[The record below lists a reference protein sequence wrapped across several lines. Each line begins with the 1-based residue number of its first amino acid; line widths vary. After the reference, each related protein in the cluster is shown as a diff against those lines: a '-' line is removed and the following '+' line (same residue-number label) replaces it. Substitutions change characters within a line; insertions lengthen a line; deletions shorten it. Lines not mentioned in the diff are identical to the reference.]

1 MPVKIGQP
9 IGTPQDFTAFDPN
22 KFLTA
27 PDSPAPSRSVDTGLY
42 KISYAKA
49 APTNAVPALNPIN
62 GEWTPEVIASQN
74 ARADEFNPPTES
86 ALRERSYNEAL
97 NPLFQLTQ
105 GPLKPQAPRKL
116 TEDEW
121 WASQTPRVEKREVK
135 TLTGEIGEGNIFEAI
150 GVAYKTARESL
161 EPFFGPTEE
170 QFNNE
175 KVPWGTNPDG
185 SVKYEYKP
193 LGSRL
198 DKTGLLMTPLLE
210 TKMME
215 PKPGDTSLDA
225 AGKATFNFMAG
236 LVNFGLS
243 GLGIATVGLGGATKA
258 ATRIAGF
265 APAGL
270 GAESSV
276 AAQTAARLAAT
287 ARVVSGGF
295 AIDMA
300 SAVPEQYK
308 AATESPTLQGRIE
321 GWLGTVSSLAF
332 ATLAAKHA
340 AKKPLELAERQ
351 TLESVVELAKRT
363 PDAVL
368 EAVARNMEADV
379 YSRNL
384 AKAELQRRQIEQ
396 QAALAPEAAAAAEAA
411 GPAIPSGTAGAPGT
425 KAGGL
430 THTEVVLDSELGTQK
445 IEVKDGDTVVGYI
458 AFGNDLNGY
467 DTINMVWV
475 KPEYRGKGIST
486 ELYRRALASAK
497 ERGRKGLA
505 STDAN
510 LQTPEKTKST
520 RRNFIVRES
529 TDKADTKKALE
540 LSGKAH
546 DSVHFIEGE
555 KASSAPVAKPTTAA
569 AEGTATTIP
578 SGTAGAP
585 DPAATAVGVIKTAA
599 AADAAGRPIAAPA
612 LEVKVEAVSTTEVNR
627 APDVSNPDNLSA
639 KDWINKR
646 VSEGATREEAIAERD
661 KANADANAW
670 LDALP
675 TGTVVRSKNGMD
687 FVKESDGTLRRTNG
701 AGVHAGSVVGMEV
714 VKQPATKPPSPA
726 PSGAKE
732 PKFIAT
738 DADKLT
744 HIKGARGGY
753 YKNGVPLKPEPS
765 GNFGPGYY
773 IAEGDL
779 PSSSVM
785 EFIPN
790 PVSGLEARAD
800 VVWVDAPRLLRIE
813 SGVPIPKDVDSK
825 IKAELEKQADL
836 NEKLNGGPIRT
847 RGDIDGVHK
856 ARGIGPDSSHIEI
869 AMASIMRNKD
879 GRIVQDSLQG
889 GTAEMAALAKLIYG
903 GEIPYDGIRAVAG
916 RTYSGKMKS
925 EIVVQRPEQIKIE
938 KSNRQE
944 QPTPTPAPS
953 PAPAAPAPATPAA
966 QAPATQKSPPLPK
979 PTITEPLTVTT
990 APVVVERVKVEST
1003 KPKGAEPTVEQT
1015 LNEALDANGDL
1026 SSAWESLDNQVKA
1039 LEGDKANKA
1048 TVARLEAAKRKIA
1061 NTLEEE
1067 HQRSERAQVEEQETG
1082 KYDLLE
1088 SVKQLGKLPSATSKH
1103 AKEAVGELKRIK
1115 ESSKGAITSLFSKD
1129 AGSLDTL
1136 REGLAERGFQFDT
1149 YFQMLEAI
1157 EAANT
1162 SGKSVLGSQF
1172 PKNYKGGPG
1181 AMGPVER
1188 AQFEA
1193 ERKVI
1198 GASKEMVTEQRAER
1212 GLDPLMSKAKEAN
1225 PVTWDAAV
1233 DRIEKDPGIPAR
1245 LVEDIRSGEK
1255 KSTSREEKA
1264 ELLYEMTD
1272 LTNKLKAET
1281 ERSIDENS
1289 TPAERAEAQ
1298 ANAEGIERQLIR
1310 TEEAARMAGSD
1321 TGAALQF
1328 MQVLANENYTYAG
1341 LMMRERK
1348 LTGDVVP
1355 KERAQEIKKIADKYK
1370 KAQAELD
1377 LEKETRQ
1384 KLDES
1389 AAMEAV
1395 VVEMERELEAA
1406 AKTGATYHPSVM
1418 QHAKEIVERAKGEA
1432 ADAWKRIRSQMGSE
1446 SGAVG
1451 GVGGPKGEGKYLG
1464 QPTRQQIAAQNRAT
1478 LINDVALILKA
1489 RVYEFGVK
1497 MAEAAQYVLLR
1508 SGDMGDSIRPI
1519 LARAVAKANT
1529 MMERELNTRPQKVKE
1544 AVKTGATA
1552 PEKQP
1557 KAKPTPESYIDKG
1570 KVSVVAGDDPLYRKE
1585 IGEAIDGGNVT
1596 VETHKLMISARRLV
1610 YDIVTAHWE
1619 NGVRGTDALMDAA
1632 LKTVQE
1638 FLPDAT
1644 LRDVHRAYGEYGKVK
1659 FPNKDALSMQLSA
1672 AYRETKLMED
1682 IARMEKDDK
1691 DALRRGFTPEKPNLR
1706 QRELAQK
1713 RAELQKLR
1721 QGKPSP
1727 EKLAGIQQ
1735 ARQTAVKNRMEV
1747 LDKMLKN
1754 GEKPP
1759 VGSKVADD
1767 VFTEQLKSEKQAMQD
1782 LWNEIEAAK
1791 NPPPPKHIAELARL
1805 QDRADILRDRLARM
1819 ELTQPKAEGKPTVD
1833 TAEIAA
1839 AKAEIKQLSDT
1850 MAELRKP
1857 IPLSDAQKAL
1867 DSALVARERAGQ
1879 TLDDISTGK
1888 VKDPAKIKEA
1898 LTQLEEDVRLET
1910 DALKALAAEMRR
1922 DAKPKGDPGYLKEQ
1936 SQIKALE
1943 RAIASYADKVAKGNL
1958 AAKGKVQ
1965 GPDSRRVAQLK
1976 AIRDSRQAAYQAA
1989 KNLGKPV
1996 LSPEQR
2002 YNATRLKALTKR
2014 EADLRADIAAG
2025 RFAPKPKKVNPALD
2039 KATIDAELKVDAVKQ
2054 EYLKSQFDWQKKQRN
2069 KPTIAKDAV
2078 MEAFSFARA
2087 TMLSADLGFMG
2098 LQLGVRL
2105 ITNPLLVLKNIP
2117 AAIKAGWGGTGTG
2130 RGWARLTGNE
2140 RALDAV
2146 NKSIELRPEAK
2157 NGDLKKMGIV
2167 TSTSAL
2173 KTEYALRGKLAEYVP
2188 VVAQS
2193 NRAMTAALNLIR
2205 ADLARASIE
2214 SYGQGFPIDAKTLKM
2229 LGNEINIV
2237 TGKGALGKA
2246 EIHRA
2251 MLNHFGLAPG
2261 WVISRFQFL
2270 YGQPVWEAL
2279 LKGDKKAAG
2288 MFFRSYV
2295 KWAAGSLTLL
2305 STAAFFHGDDWD
2317 EFKARLDP
2325 RSSRFGMIPIG
2336 NRIYDFSSGIIGPL
2350 VFLSRFITGE
2360 RVTKDGEVIS
2370 LRREEGKPKKFGA
2383 KSTTDLAF
2391 KFVQGKAAPI
2401 PGFIL
2406 DLAAGEDVVGRPANF
2421 ATALLN
2427 RTLPLTPRQMA
2438 QIASEEGIPGSV
2450 IPALLQFI
2458 GVNSRNEDISIEEG
2472 MDYDPVFQIADKLGV
2487 DPR

>member
-1 MPVKIGQP
+1 MGFDPSQPFEAVAVEESPSFDPSQPYEVVATAEFDPGQPFEVLDVAEEKPAQSPAPSFTATMPVKIGQP
-9 IGTPQDFTAFDPN
+9 IGTPQDFTTFDPN

-27 PDSPAPSRSVDTGLY
+27 QDSPTPSQSVDTGLY

-86 ALRERSYNEAL
+86 ALRERSYNEVL

-121 WASQTPRVEKREVK
+121 WASKTPRVEAFEPK
-135 TLTGEIGEGNIFEAI
+135 TFTGEIGKGDIPGAI
-150 GVAYKTARESL
+150 GVAYKAARESL

-215 PKPGDTSLDA
+215 PKSDDTSLDA

-270 GAESSV
+270 GAEGSV

-300 SAVPEQYK
+300 YAVPEQYK

-411 GPAIPSGTAGAPGT
+411 GPAIPSGTAGPPAWPNRYGLKAKYAAEPPDPAATAVGVIKTAAAADAAGKPLEAPKERNAPGT

-505 STDAN
+505 STDAS
-510 LQTPEKTKST
+510 LHTPEKTKST

-540 LSGKAH
+540 LSGKLH
-546 DSVHFIEGE
+546 YSVHFIEGE
-555 KASSAPVAKPTTAA
+555 KASSAPVAKPT
-569 AEGTATTIP
+569 
-578 SGTAGAP
+578 
-585 DPAATAVGVIKTAA
+585 
-599 AADAAGRPIAAPA
+599 
-612 LEVKVEAVSTTEVNR
+612 
-627 APDVSNPDNLSA
+627 
-639 KDWINKR
+639 
-646 VSEGATREEAIAERD
+646 
-661 KANADANAW
+661 
-670 LDALP
+670 
-675 TGTVVRSKNGMD
+675 
-687 FVKESDGTLRRTNG
+687 
-701 AGVHAGSVVGMEV
+701 
-714 VKQPATKPPSPA
+714 
-726 PSGAKE
+726 
-732 PKFIAT
+732 
-738 DADKLT
+738 
-744 HIKGARGGY
+744 
-753 YKNGVPLKPEPS
+753 
-765 GNFGPGYY
+765 
-773 IAEGDL
+773 
-779 PSSSVM
+779 
-785 EFIPN
+785 
-790 PVSGLEARAD
+790 
-800 VVWVDAPRLLRIE
+800 
-813 SGVPIPKDVDSK
+813 
-825 IKAELEKQADL
+825 
-836 NEKLNGGPIRT
+836 
-847 RGDIDGVHK
+847 
-856 ARGIGPDSSHIEI
+856 
-869 AMASIMRNKD
+869 
-879 GRIVQDSLQG
+879 
-889 GTAEMAALAKLIYG
+889 
-903 GEIPYDGIRAVAG
+903 
-916 RTYSGKMKS
+916 
-925 EIVVQRPEQIKIE
+925 
-938 KSNRQE
+938 
-944 QPTPTPAPS
+944 PAPS
-953 PAPAAPAPATPAA
+953 PAPAAQAA
-966 QAPATQKSPPLPK
+966 
-979 PTITEPLTVTT
+979 
-990 APVVVERVKVEST
+990 APVVGERVKVEPT
-1003 KPKGAEPTVEQT
+1003 KPKGPEPTAEQT
-1015 LNEALDANGDL
+1015 LNEALEANRDL
-1026 SSAWESLDNQVKA
+1026 PSAWKSLDNQVKA

-1115 ESSKGAITSLFSKD
+1115 ESSKGATTSLFSKD

-1172 PKNYKGGPG
+1172 PEGYRGGPG

-1193 ERKVI
+1193 ERKIFQSAQEPIQQRRV
-1198 GASKEMVTEQRAER
+1198 SEQRGDREEWLRRSDPDRMAEAEAIMERDPKAGQKLVDSINAGETKSATDVQELILARELIDQYAARDAAAER
-1212 GLDPLMSKAKEAN
+1212 LADPDPTITPTERAFFDKEFNAANERIGKTEDASDKTGSEKGAAFRMRRMMIADDYSLQGLSRKE
-1225 PVTWDAAV
+1225 
-1233 DRIEKDPGIPAR
+1233 RKIKGR
-1245 LVEDIRSGEK
+1245 
-1255 KSTSREEKA
+1255 
-1264 ELLYEMTD
+1264 D
-1272 LTNKLKAET
+1272 LTPE
-1281 ERSIDENS
+1281 EV
-1289 TPAERAEAQ
+1289 EA
-1298 ANAEGIERQLIR
+1298 L
-1310 TEEAARMAGSD
+1310 
-1321 TGAALQF
+1321 
-1328 MQVLANENYTYAG
+1328 
-1341 LMMRERK
+1341 
-1348 LTGDVVP
+1348 
-1355 KERAQEIKKIADKYK
+1355 KKIADKYK

-1377 LEKETRQ
+1377 LEREARQ

-1451 GVGGPKGEGKYLG
+1451 GVGGPKGEGKKLG

-1570 KVSVVAGDDPLYRKE
+1570 KASVVAGDDPLYRKE

-1596 VETHKLMISARRLV
+1596 VETHKLMSSARRLV

-1619 NGVRGTDALMDAA
+1619 NGVRGTDALMEAA

-1791 NPPPPKHIAELARL
+1791 NPPPPEHIAELAKL

-1819 ELTQPKAEGKPTVD
+1819 ELTQPKAEGKQTVD

-1850 MAELRKP
+1850 MTELRKP
-1857 IPLSDAQKAL
+1857 VPLSDAQKAL

-1936 SQIKALE
+1936 AQIKSLE
-1943 RAIASYADKVAKGNL
+1943 RAIASYAEKVAKGDL
-1958 AAKGKVQ
+1958 AGKGKAQ
-1965 GPDSRRVAQLK
+1965 GPDSQRVTQLK

-2025 RFAPKPKKVNPALD
+2025 RFAAKPKKVNPALD

-2069 KPTIAKDAV
+2069 KPTIAKDAA
-2078 MEAFSFARA
+2078 MEAFSLARA
-2087 TMLSADLGFMG
+2087 TMLSVDLGFMG
-2098 LQLGVRL
+2098 LQLGTRL
-2105 ITNPLLVLKNIP
+2105 ITNPLLVLKNMP

-2157 NGDLKKMGIV
+2157 NGDLKQMGIV

-2173 KTEYALRGKLAEYVP
+2173 KTEYALRGRLADYIP
-2188 VVAQS
+2188 LVAQS
-2193 NRAMTAALNLIR
+2193 NRAMTAALNLVR

-2214 SYGQGFPIDAKTLKM
+2214 AYGQGFPIDAKTLKM

-2350 VFLSRFITGE
+2350 VFLSRFTTGE

-2370 LRREEGKPKKFGA
+2370 LRREDGKPKKFGT

-2391 KFVQGKAAPI
+2391 KFAQGKAAPI

-2406 DLAAGEDVVGRPANF
+2406 DLASGEDVVGRPANF

-2450 IPALLQFI
+2450 IPALLQFM
-2458 GVNSRNEDISIEEG
+2458 GVNSRNEDTSIEEG